1 MSLKKSMKKI
11 LFLPHALSRMRERG
25 ISRTE
30 IIDAIATP
38 DKIENSKID
47 SQRFLIKKLY
57 FNKKFQ
63 KEHLLLI
70 ITENS
75 QGSIEVIT
83 VIDTSKISKHF

>member
-1 MSLKKSMKKI
+1 MKRI
-11 LFLPHALSRMRERG
+11 LFLPHALLRMEERG
-25 ISRTE
+25 IDKSE
-30 IIDAIATP
+30 ITDAIANP
-38 DKIENSKID
+38 NRIENSKID

-70 ITENS
+70 IIENS
-75 QGSIEVIT
+75 QNIIKVIT